1 MAQYDSN
8 ILLLFCASLEKK
20 STIWYFAAA
29 GGGFVCEEEQN
40 PSLRVCADISRL
52 LQRKRSIPSRT
63 GALTAE
69 GGWGGLKDVAGE
81 RLGERCQC

>member
-63 GALTAE
+63 GALTEE
-69 GGWGGLKDVAGE
+69 GGGGGLKDVAGE